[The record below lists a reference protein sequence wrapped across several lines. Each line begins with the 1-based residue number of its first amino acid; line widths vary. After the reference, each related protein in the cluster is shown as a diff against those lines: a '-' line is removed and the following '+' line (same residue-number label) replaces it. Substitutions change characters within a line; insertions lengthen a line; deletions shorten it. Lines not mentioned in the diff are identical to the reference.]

1 MTTKTRKK
9 KHPAIGSSLEALL
22 REEGLYEECHARA
35 VKEVLALQLQEDMKK
50 KGWSKVEMAAR
61 MHTSRAALD
70 RLLDPD
76 NTAVTLQTLMRA
88 AETVGKQ
95 VRLELV

>member
-35 VKEVLALQLQEDMKK
+35 VKEFLQDE
-50 KGWSKVEMAAR
+50 E
-61 MHTSRAALD
+61 H
-70 RLLDPD
+70 
-76 NTAVTLQTLMRA
+76 
-88 AETVGKQ
+88 
-95 VRLELV
+95 